1 MVDQHTGGTWREGT
15 RQGGANIYG
24 AVVSDVK
31 PSGHERTPAEDA
43 AEVEA
48 YGGYLIAESIAPQ
61 DRPIIAAAP
70 RLLAALRDLVN
81 EIIAY
86 GGAEDAIAGAF
97 QDAQAAIA
105 QATGIGQNVDVR
117 A

>member
-1 MVDQHTGGTWREGT
+1 MTDQHTGGTWREGSW
-15 RQGGANIYG
+15 QGGANIYG

-31 PSGHERTPAEDA
+31 PSGHERRTPEEDA

-70 RLLAALRDLVN
+70 ALLAVLQDVATFF
-81 EIIAY
+81 EHT
-86 GGAEDAIAGAF
+86 DAPLGKRARAVI
-97 QDAQAAIA
+97 AQAAAGIA
-105 QATGIGQNVDVR
+105 RTGQEEI
-117 A
+117 